1 MSRRG
6 TRFVTITIP
15 VFVLTVLVALT
26 AVEIWVRLSW
36 NPKNGRPGLFVAD
49 ARRGQ
54 RFAPDYDGWFAGVP
68 VRINNLG
75 FRDSRDYSLDKRANT
90 FRIVVLGD
98 SVTFG
103 HGSVYEHTYPYL
115 LEQRLKQWRKDV
127 DWQVWNVAV
136 PGYNTSQELE
146 HLEEIGPVFAPDL
159 VIVGF
164 YENDLVDNRPLQ
176 APGIVRVAAAH
187 VLSFAERHI
196 YSVELYKRVLI
207 QLAWKLSSSDAYRR
221 RLETIN
227 SDEKDLR
234 KTDTLADAKQQ
245 VLTDFDRVS
254 DDERVQR
261 CVSRPAPSA
270 AVVDAA
276 QRQDGYQEWLDAVRG
291 FQQLNRDGTYHI
303 VFFLN
308 VPPAQCPDTDDV
320 FWDDGPMGMN
330 GFLTRVIG
338 EGGMPVASVHD
349 ALLHV
354 RPSQMP
360 GWAGHSFGNTNVVKA
375 DALFEYLRDRILPR
389 LRPGFGGQAGSQPQT
404 RTSAAAQ

>member
-1 MSRRG
+1 MSRPARL
-6 TRFVTITIP
+6 RFVTITLP
-15 VFVLTVLVALT
+15 VFAAAVIVAM
-26 AVEIWVRLSW
+26 AGVEVWVRLSW

-49 ARRGQ
+49 ARRGE

-68 VRINNLG
+68 VHINNLG
-75 FRDSRDYSLDKRANT
+75 FRDPRNYSLEKHANT
-90 FRIVVLGD
+90 FRIVFLGD

-115 LEQRLKQWRKDV
+115 VEQRLKQWRSDV

-146 HLEEIGPVFAPDL
+146 HLEEIGPAFAPDL

-164 YENDLVDNRPLQ
+164 YENDLVDNRPPRT
-176 APGIVRVAAAH
+176 PGLGRVVAAR

-196 YSVELYKRVLI
+196 YSLELYKRVFVE
-207 QLAWKLSSSDAYRR
+207 LAWKLSSSDAYKR
-221 RLETIN
+221 RLETVN

-245 VLTDFDRVS
+245 VLTNFDRVS
-254 DDERVQR
+254 DDERVTR
-261 CVSRPAPSA
+261 CVSRPRPTS

-276 QRQDGYQEWLDAVRG
+276 QKQDGYQAWLDAIHG
-291 FQQLNRDGTYHI
+291 FQALNREGKYHI

-308 VPPAQCPDTDDV
+308 VPPLQCPDTDDV
-320 FWDDGPMGMN
+320 FWDDGPVGLN
-330 GFLTRVIG
+330 AFLTRVIG
-338 EGGMPVASVHD
+338 DHGMPVFSVHD

-375 DALFEYLRDRILPR
+375 DALFGFLSDRILPGL
-389 LRPGFGGQAGSQPQT
+389 LRTQT